1 MAKPITNLA
10 VRPTA
15 PVVPSNPVAPNQP
28 TTPTGVG
35 SVAGVTDNLITSGM
49 ADSWSGWT
57 VDAASYKTNLGM
69 ILHQTQ
75 TTDNLIFDVPAA
87 KSTSYWMRLVT
98 DLRSPGA
105 STGNVRLVA
114 LADTGCEIAGPAGA
128 LINIG
133 GAGTGFIGTSY
144 VLVTTGATQAVF
156 GKSRMVL
163 KHASSPDTSV
173 CTADFTTGRITQA
186 SHGFVNTQPFKL
198 LGAVAPTG
206 LSFSTRY
213 YVINKTTNDFQISL
227 TPDGP
232 PVTFS
237 DNGTSLTI
245 SNFFRIIDVTLFPIP
260 ERSAAKVTVF
270 GDRTSGYT
278 SGVADPV
285 STAVVDVARGDAVNI
300 VHPGDLSDGSFD
312 LNTTTGA
319 MKTTIEGRGGKIYS
333 APGNWDYQAVA
344 GIAGWN
350 TWFGLDAGQS
360 KRYRSVVLGFCEYFF
375 YDTNTENTDN
385 GGQSSVAVAKASA
398 MGQWLIAA
406 IAASQAKWKVVVMHH
421 PAYSSS
427 THHSGPSDQGSWP
440 AQNKAMQW
448 DWASMGVKLVIQSHD
463 HVVSRMLVNGTTFYT
478 IALGGGSIQGS
489 FGTPIAESKFRSL
502 LPGYMKI
509 SDSQTKLVLEYFDS
523 PGNMLDRYAIT

>member
-1 MAKPITNLA
+1 MANPITNLA
-10 VRPTA
+10 VALSVPVVLSVPVALSA
-15 PVVPSNPVAPNQP
+15 PVQATALATVSAI
-28 TTPTGVG
+28 
-35 SVAGVTDNLITSGM
+35 TDNLITSGM

-69 ILHQTQ
+69 ILHQTG
-75 TTDNLIFDVPAA
+75 TSDNLIFDVPAT
-87 KSTSYWMRLVT
+87 KSTNYWMRIVT
-98 DLRSPGA
+98 DAKSAGA
-105 STGNVRLVA
+105 TGNVRLVA
-114 LADTGCEIAGPAGA
+114 VGDTGCEIAGAAGA
-128 LINIG
+128 LVNF
-133 GAGTGFIGTSY
+133 GASGAVGAFYMPVLTSANQ
-144 VLVTTGATQAVF
+144 ATY
-156 GKSRMVL
+156 GNSRIVL
-163 KHASSPDTSV
+163 KHATSPDTSA

-198 LGAVAPTG
+198 LGSAAPTG
-206 LSFSTRY
+206 LSFSTQY
-213 YVINKTTNDFQISL
+213 YVVNKTTNDFQISL

-237 DNGTSLTI
+237 SNGTSLLI

-260 ERSAAKVTVF
+260 QRSAAKVTVF

-285 STAVVDVARGDAVNI
+285 SAAVVDVARGDAVNI
-300 VHPGDLSDGSFD
+300 VHPGDLSDGTLD
-312 LNTTTGA
+312 LNVTTGP
-319 MKTTIEGRGGKIYS
+319 MKTTIEGRGGKIYA

-350 TWFGLDAGQS
+350 TWFGLDEGQS

-375 YDTNTENTDN
+375 YDTNVENTDN